1 MAKYH
6 KATFKEG
13 EISFYPNLGAI
24 AAFEEVSEKSIAEI
38 FQEGKTPKFS
48 DLYLLLHEAHKVA
61 CIRKQE
67 SPVSLAELKAFLEG
81 DEMLKIFNGMIDDL
95 STELGVGEQKK
106 TK

>member
-6 KATFKEG
+6 KASYKEG

-24 AAFEEVSEKSIAEI
+24 AAFEEVAGKSISEV
-38 FQEGKTPKFS
+38 FKDGETPKFS

-61 CIRKQE
+61 CFRRDEKAI
-67 SPVSLAELKAFLEG
+67 SLNELKSWLDGE
-81 DEMLKIFNGMIDDL
+81 DLLKLFADIIGDL
-95 STELGVGEQKK
+95 SSELGISEQKK